1 MATSDNTYLG
11 EVKISKLLLKF
22 AVPCVLSLLISAL
35 YNVVDQIFIG
45 NSPELGYYGNAATSV
60 VFPLTV
66 IAMAVSFALSDGT
79 AAFMSISQGRKDTKN
94 LHHAIGNALLVNF
107 IISITF
113 VILGF
118 AFMDNLLYLF
128 GASGATISLAR
139 DYFSII
145 LLFVPAFMAG
155 NVLNSIIRADGAPAF
170 AMAQTL
176 VGAITNIVL
185 DAVFIYGFNWGIKGA
200 ALATIIGQI
209 LTLAV
214 GLFYFTRSQT
224 FKMHFSSF
232 KLQPQLLLNI
242 IKLGISTFIT
252 QIAVVVITLVSN
264 IMLAKYGAAS
274 PYGADIPIATMG
286 ICTKVYSIIL
296 NIAIGII
303 VGVQP
308 ILGYNIGAGKNQRV
322 RETFRLSLTVITIL
336 GVMMT
341 ALVELFPDP
350 IISLFGVDSTLYLE
364 FARLTFRIFLL
375 GITLTCIIKIISIFF
390 QAVGEPINSAIA
402 SLIRDLLCFIPLA
415 LILPNFMGV
424 KGVLWAAP
432 IADLIGVV
440 VVVFMV
446 SHFFHRLGNNSE
458 LGSHPVMAQQT
469 HPGIIIAISREHG
482 SQGKKI
488 GELVARQ
495 LGVPYY
501 YKELTTI
508 VAKESGLEKS
518 YIDKVNS
525 NDGEEITKELYLTTS
540 PAKYAIEAQDQV
552 LKTIAKQGACVIV
565 GRAADYVLR
574 DYPHVL
580 RIFIHAP
587 FNQRVQNI
595 MDMYDDDKE
604 TAQRNIKR
612 SDKNRADYYSM
623 ISGQKW
629 GNPANYD
636 LCINSAIG
644 KDNAVKT
651 IVALAKTQ

>member
-1 MATSDNTYLG
+1 
-11 EVKISKLLLKF
+11 
-22 AVPCVLSLLISAL
+22 
-35 YNVVDQIFIG
+35 
-45 NSPELGYYGNAATSV
+45 
-60 VFPLTV
+60 
-66 IAMAVSFALSDGT
+66 
-79 AAFMSISQGRKDTKN
+79 
-94 LHHAIGNALLVNF
+94 
-107 IISITF
+107 
-113 VILGF
+113 
-118 AFMDNLLYLF
+118 
-128 GASGATISLAR
+128 
-139 DYFSII
+139 
-145 LLFVPAFMAG
+145 
-155 NVLNSIIRADGAPAF
+155 
-170 AMAQTL
+170 
-176 VGAITNIVL
+176 
-185 DAVFIYGFNWGIKGA
+185 
-200 ALATIIGQI
+200 
-209 LTLAV
+209 
-214 GLFYFTRSQT
+214 
-224 FKMHFSSF
+224 
-232 KLQPQLLLNI
+232 
-242 IKLGISTFIT
+242 
-252 QIAVVVITLVSN
+252 
-264 IMLAKYGAAS
+264 MLAKYGATS

-286 ICTKVYSIIL
+286 ICAKVYSIIL

-303 VGVQP
+303 VGAQP

-322 RETFRLSLTVITIL
+322 RETFRLSLTIITIL

-341 ALVELFPDP
+341 VLVELFPDP

-390 QAVGEPINSAIA
+390 QAVGEPIKSAIA

-525 NDGEEITKELYLTTS
+525 NDGEEIMKELYLTTS

-552 LKTIAKQGACVIV
+552 IKAIAKRGSCVII

-574 DYPHVL
+574 DNPHVL